1 MGLGGPDRATVAMIT
16 DDPENKKNLK
26 VALAGAFEDSAISKG
41 DANTNNHI
49 NEKGST
55 NINGVSPMGGDLLG
69 DLPANASEEEIESRL
84 AAAGITGDAAKQMM
98 SAVKSG
104 GGGAMSAETR
114 KLMEQILASSGDKDE
129 TSARVAALLAGS
141 SLTTTRGA
149 KRGDGR
155 EVDMVQ
161 YEGTNMEDMKERK
174 DTFEMPE
181 VPNVNIPQLRDGGL
195 TNGHGLSNG
204 LSNGVTMRD
213 HSGGAGAIK
222 RGSIKRQSEIMRE
235 KKMSR
240 QEEREE
246 ERKRKESYCRKVTG
260 LRKAKVPLMVYSCGG
275 FSRCFRIARFYD
287 LEGPPVGVE
296 YSKPEDDRRALN
308 PEL

>member
-1 MGLGGPDRATVAMIT
+1 MG
-16 DDPENKKNLK
+16 K
-26 VALAGAFEDSAISKG
+26 VALAGAFEDSAIR
-41 DANTNNHI
+41 
-49 NEKGST
+49 
-55 NINGVSPMGGDLLG
+55 DLLG

-104 GGGAMSAETR
+104 SGGAMSAETR

-213 HSGGAGAIK
+213 HSGGAGGIK

-246 ERKRKESYCRKVTG
+246 ERKRKESYFRKVTG